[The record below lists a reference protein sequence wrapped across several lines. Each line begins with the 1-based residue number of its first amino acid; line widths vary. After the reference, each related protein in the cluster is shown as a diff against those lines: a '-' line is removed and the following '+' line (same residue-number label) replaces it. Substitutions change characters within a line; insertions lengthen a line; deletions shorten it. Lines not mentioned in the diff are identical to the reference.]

1 LASSGFYLHQRKLIT
16 ADGRKSLA
24 IISQQVAIPALFFSK
39 IIYCPQDSKK
49 EECPNVLEHLSDV
62 WILLLWPLYVVGCGL
77 LVGEAA
83 AILSFTPLCHRKMV
97 RVACGFANSTG
108 LPLTLLAVLHANFPA
123 TGSSRVDPSIF
134 LSIYVLVYQILQWG
148 VGGWLLAEPRDSPAE
163 NISLRR
169 GVHHVLNSVHSSVS
183 ASTTNSKEMHLE
195 STRSLSSSS
204 DILNRPNE
212 STQERRLSLSNS
224 IRSTLDNTLETDEEQ
239 TFSLIRTNH
248 AIGCED
254 QDEANS
260 SQSDIPSDVAPLMV
274 TVFNVLSEALQP
286 PVIGA
291 LLGLFVAAIRP
302 LRALFVD
309 LRDRDDDAPLEWFY
323 DGVYVVCRY
332 LR

>member
-1 LASSGFYLHQRKLIT
+1 
-16 ADGRKSLA
+16 
-24 IISQQVAIPALFFSK
+24 
-39 IIYCPQDSKK
+39 
-49 EECPNVLEHLSDV
+49 
-62 WILLLWPLYVVGCGL
+62 
-77 LVGEAA
+77 
-83 AILSFTPLCHRKMV
+83 
-97 RVACGFANSTG
+97 
-108 LPLTLLAVLHANFPA
+108 
-123 TGSSRVDPSIF
+123 
-134 LSIYVLVYQILQWG
+134 
-148 VGGWLLAEPRDSPAE
+148 
-163 NISLRR
+163 
-169 GVHHVLNSVHSSVS
+169 
-183 ASTTNSKEMHLE
+183 
-195 STRSLSSSS
+195 
-204 DILNRPNE
+204 
-212 STQERRLSLSNS
+212 
-224 IRSTLDNTLETDEEQ
+224 LDNTLETDEEQ